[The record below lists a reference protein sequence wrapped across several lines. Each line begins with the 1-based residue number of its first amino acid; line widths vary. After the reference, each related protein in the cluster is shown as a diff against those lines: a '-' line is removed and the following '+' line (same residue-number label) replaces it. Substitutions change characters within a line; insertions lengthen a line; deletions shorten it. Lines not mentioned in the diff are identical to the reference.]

1 MKPVMTYTIIL
12 FYKYT
17 HIKDTEA
24 LKEAQL
30 KLCRELELKG
40 RMIIAEEGVNA
51 TFEGTNENIE
61 KYVKKLTSD
70 KRFKGI
76 HIKRSEGIGD
86 AFPKLSVKVRPEIV
100 SLRLGEEDLHPGE
113 VTGRRL
119 TPEELHEW
127 FQKNE
132 DFEIVDMRNDYEYK
146 SGHFR
151 GSRLLPMRNFR
162 DLPKVKDKI
171 EDIKDK
177 KVLAVCTGGVR
188 CEKATGYLKKQGFEN
203 IYQLDGGIV
212 SYMEKY
218 PNQDFEGKLYVFDKR
233 ITMGFETDSPEHKVV
248 GKCDKCG
255 ATSDMYAD
263 CKNKSCA
270 NHFIACKD
278 CRDENGLA
286 FCPEEKVEA

>member
-1 MKPVMTYTIIL
+1 MAYTIIL

-17 HIKDTEA
+17 RIKDTETI
-24 LKEAQL
+24 KEAQL

-40 RMIIAEEGVNA
+40 RIIIAEEGIN
-51 TFEGTNENIE
+51 TTLEGTNENIE
-61 KYVKKLTSD
+61 KYVKALASD
-70 KRFKGI
+70 KRFKDT

-100 SLRLGEEDLHPGE
+100 SLQLGEEDLHPGE
-113 VTGRRL
+113 VTGKRL

-127 FQKNE
+127 FQSNE

-162 DLPKVKDKI
+162 DLPKVKDEI

-218 PNQDFEGKLYVFDKR
+218 PNKDFEGKLYVFDKR

-255 ATSDMYAD
+255 AASDMYAD

-278 CRDENGLA
+278 CRDESGLA
-286 FCPEEKVEA
+286 FCPEERGIE